1 MDPQAAGAPQGGT
14 GAKRPGWT
22 KREMKVIRD
31 VHPATVFF
39 LVALSLGLAA
49 VAVQMYYLPLLVVF
63 AVVWGVTVV
72 ALMGTVSRW
81 VSNNQ
86 RHGHRRGVAAAGH

>member
-1 MDPQAAGAPQGGT
+1 MDRQATGTPQGSAG
-14 GAKRPGWT
+14 GARPGPLQRVL
-22 KREMKVIRD
+22 KSIRD

-39 LVALSLGLAA
+39 LVALSLGLAG

-72 ALMGTVSRW
+72 ALMGTMSRW
-81 VSNNQ
+81 ISNSQ
-86 RHGHRRGVAAAGH
+86 RHGHHGGVAAAGH

>member
-1 MDPQAAGAPQGGT
+1 MDPQATGAPQSGAGT
-14 GAKRPGWT
+14 TRPGRPQRVL
-22 KREMKVIRD
+22 KSIRD

-39 LVALSLGLAA
+39 LVALSLGLAG

-81 VSNNQ
+81 ISNNQ